1 MSMPEDPQ
9 TNVRIR
15 GEDSGTIVVAF
26 GACMTAADLA
36 AAFASLPADAWIS
49 NSETTWFSQLHGC
62 KGQVTPDEAHRILV
76 GRIFLRPETAKLRS
90 RSMSY
95 LRCTDGVSRI
105 TSEEMIKRVQ
115 ALGFDDQGDDVPVSV
130 RSARRRLAG
139 VEPYGHKGPAEG
151 TGCLAGYDHI
161 PEAFEL
167 KTEAEDRS

>member
-9 TNVRIR
+9 TNVRIHR
-15 GEDSGTIVVAF
+15 EDNGTIVVAF

-49 NSETTWFSQLHGC
+49 NSEP
-62 KGQVTPDEAHRILV
+62 V
-76 GRIFLRPETAKLRS
+76 
-90 RSMSY
+90 MSY
-95 LRCTDGVSRI
+95 YRWTDGVSRI

-151 TGCLAGYDHI
+151 TGCLAGYDHT
-161 PEAFEL
+161 PEALEL